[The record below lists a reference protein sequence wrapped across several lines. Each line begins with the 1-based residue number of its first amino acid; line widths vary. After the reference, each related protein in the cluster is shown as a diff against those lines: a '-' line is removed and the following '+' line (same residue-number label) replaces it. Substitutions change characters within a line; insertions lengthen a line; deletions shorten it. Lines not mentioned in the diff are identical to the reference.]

1 MVLQQ
6 NEQADGTPES
16 APLTVTAPVPYAPSG
31 SLRNPFP
38 PIADYAFLSDCENT
52 CLISSAGSVEWLC
65 VPRPDS
71 PSVFGA
77 ILDRGAGHFR
87 LGPYGV
93 SVPAARR
100 YLPGSLI
107 LETTWQTHTGW
118 VIVRDALVMG
128 PWHDIESRSRTHR
141 RTPMDWDAE
150 HILLRTVRCVS
161 GTVELVMNCEPSF
174 DYHRVSSSWEYSA
187 QAYGE
192 AIARATKN
200 PDSHPTLRL
209 TTNLRIG
216 LEGREARARTRMKEG
231 DNVFVALSWSKH
243 PVPQTYDE
251 AADKLWQT
259 SECWRQWINIG
270 DFPDHPW
277 RSYLQR
283 SALTLKGLTYSPTG
297 ALLAAPTT
305 SLPETPQGERNWDY
319 RYAWVRDSTFA
330 LWGLYTLGLD
340 READD
345 FFAFI
350 ADVSGANNG
359 ERHPLQVMYAVGG
372 ERSLVEEEL
381 HHLSG
386 YDNARPVRIGN
397 GAYNQM
403 QHDIW
408 GTMLDSVYLHTKS
421 REQIPETLWPVLK
434 QQVEEAI
441 KHWREPDRGIWEVR
455 GEPQHFTSSKIMCWV
470 ALDRGSKLAELE
482 GERSY
487 AQQWR
492 ATAEEIKADIL
503 ANGVDSRGVLTQ
515 RYGDDALDASL
526 LLAVLTRFLPSDDPR
541 VRATVL
547 AIADELT
554 EEGLVLRYR
563 VEETD
568 DGLSGEE
575 GTFTICSFWLVVRAG
590 RDRRVPPGQ
599 APVRAAAVLRQPAAS
614 VRRGDRAAHRTAP
627 GQLPAGVHPPGAD
640 QRGGARHPRGG
651 GVRQLGRVPAR
662 QRADVART
670 RLLGGFVDD
679 VDGQGRRLVGEAVCA
694 GPGFGGQ
701 IGHHREGVLTSPAV
715 GVLLRRHLGDQAV
728 LRGDVAELPQRA
740 GVFGVHRERR
750 RGALLPYRLGF
761 LEELLGVVRIRVE
774 HRGLFDPVIVVLF
787 GLAGHHVAH
796 GRPPGAVVDGF
807 LGSEHRAQTVGVG
820 HAVGGIGHLVQLAGD
835 LDLRGP
841 HDLVDLIDREQ
852 HPVQRRLLQRRHIG
866 RHRFAVPHGGTG
878 DGAYTPG

>member
-1 MVLQQ
+1 MVLQHTPP
-6 NEQADGTPES
+6 ADDASPAPARNDTQS
-16 APLTVTAPVPYAPSG
+16 PLTVTAPVPYAGGG

-71 PSVFGA
+71 PSVFGS

-118 VIVRDALVMG
+118 VIVRDTLVMG
-128 PWHDIESRSRTHR
+128 PWHDIDARSRTHR

-150 HILLRTVRCVS
+150 HILLRTVKCVS

-174 DYHRVSSSWEYSA
+174 DYHRNNASWEYSA

-216 LEGREARARTRMKEG
+216 LEGREARARTRLKEG

-243 PVPQTYDE
+243 PAPQNYEE
-251 AADKLWQT
+251 AADKMWQT
-259 SECWRQWINIG
+259 SEAWRQWINVG

-277 RSYLQR
+277 RAYLQR

-297 ALLAAPTT
+297 ALLAASTT

-359 ERHPLQVMYAVGG
+359 ERHPLQVMYGVGG

-386 YDNARPVRIGN
+386 YDGARPVRIGN

-421 REQIPETLWPVLK
+421 REQIPEALWPVLK
-434 QQVEEAI
+434 HQVEEAV
-441 KHWREPDRGIWEVR
+441 KHWKEPDRGIWEVR
-455 GEPQHFTSSKIMCWV
+455 GEPQHFTSSKVMCWV
-470 ALDRGSKLAELE
+470 ALDRGAKLAELE
-482 GERSY
+482 GEKSY

-492 ATAEEIKADIL
+492 EIADEIKADIL
-503 ANGVDSRGVLTQ
+503 ANGVDSRGVFTQ

-526 LLAVLTRFLPSDDPR
+526 LLVPLVRFLPPDDER
-541 VRATVL
+541 VRNTVL

-568 DGLSGEE
+568 DGLAGEE
-575 GTFTICSFWLVVRAG
+575 GTFTICSFWLVSALVEIGEISRAKH
-590 RDRRVPPGQ
+590 
-599 APVRAAAVLRQPAAS
+599 LCE
-614 VRRGDRAAHRTAP
+614 
-627 GQLPAGVHPPGAD
+627 
-640 QRGGARHPRGG
+640 
-651 GVRQLGRVPAR
+651 
-662 QRADVART
+662 
-670 RLLGGFVDD
+670 RLLSFASSLHLYAEEIEPRTG
-679 VDGQGRRLVGEAVCA
+679 
-694 GPGFGGQ
+694 
-701 IGHHREGVLTSPAV
+701 
-715 GVLLRRHLGDQAV
+715 RHLGNFPQAFTHLALINAV
-728 LRGDVAELPQRA
+728 VHVIRAEEEA
-740 GVFGVHRERR
+740 DSSGVF
-750 RGALLPYRLGF
+750 
-761 LEELLGVVRIRVE
+761 
-774 HRGLFDPVIVVLF
+774 
-787 GLAGHHVAH
+787 
-796 GRPPGAVVDGF
+796 
-807 LGSEHRAQTVGVG
+807 
-820 HAVGGIGHLVQLAGD
+820 
-835 LDLRGP
+835 
-841 HDLVDLIDREQ
+841 
-852 HPVQRRLLQRRHIG
+852 
-866 RHRFAVPHGGTG
+866 VP
-878 DGAYTPG
+878 ANAPS